1 MSRNFCRTW
10 RHVMFLE
17 QDRQKGNQI
26 VGSHLLADGDGEDP
40 FRWVFLSDVCK
51 HCEEAGCLEACP
63 TGSIVR
69 TEVGSVLVQNDVCNG
84 CGYCVVSCPFGVID
98 RRPSPL
104 PDAGGAFK
112 CTFCYDRQKS
122 GLVPACAKVCPTE
135 SIVFGR
141 LDELREQAWKEG
153 VVAGKGVDVAGGPIP
168 RKPGYYGQ
176 AVVKP
181 PVWTWEVPLYFF
193 FGGMAGMSAVIA
205 SGAAIFHHLDLART
219 AMWIASI
226 AGSILSPT
234 LLIMDLGRPHLF
246 LNMLRVFKHRS
257 AMSMGAWILSA
268 FGACAVPGLITL
280 ELHAH
285 QIFPGTLD
293 QLLRLAAVIFIF
305 GSAIFGT
312 LLATYTGVLI
322 GATAIPAWFLH
333 RTLLPIHFGTAGL
346 GSSAALLE
354 LLGHRIATLNVLGC
368 YSARVETALL
378 IWLSVDKHG
387 VADRAIHQHGSG
399 WLIRIGE
406 IFNGPLAL
414 VLRFFSFIPFA
425 ALSFLIGAL
434 VSRFG
439 WIAVG
444 KVSGSDPES
453 VFAAER

>member
-1 MSRNFCRTW
+1 M
-10 RHVMFLE
+10 
-17 QDRQKGNQI
+17 
-26 VGSHLLADGDGEDP
+26 
-40 FRWVFLSDVCK
+40 
-51 HCEEAGCLEACP
+51 
-63 TGSIVR
+63 
-69 TEVGSVLVQNDVCNG
+69 
-84 CGYCVVSCPFGVID
+84 
-98 RRPSPL
+98 
-104 PDAGGAFK
+104 PDE
-112 CTFCYDRQKS
+112 R
-122 GLVPACAKVCPTE
+122 
-135 SIVFGR
+135 R

-205 SGAAIFHHLDLART
+205 SGAVIFHHLDLART

-226 AGSILSPT
+226 GGAILSPI
-234 LLIMDLGRPHLF
+234 LLIMDLGRPRLF

-257 AMSMGAWILSA
+257 AMSMGAWILTA
-268 FGACAVPGLITL
+268 FGVCAVPGLIAL

-285 QIFPGTLD
+285 QIFAGTLG
-293 QLLRLAAVIFIF
+293 QFLRIAAGIFICCA
-305 GSAIFGT
+305 AISGG

-333 RTLLPIHFGTAGL
+333 RTQLPIHFGTAGL
-346 GSSAALLE
+346 GCAAALLE
-354 LLGHRIATLNVLGC
+354 LLGHRIAALNFLGF
-368 YSARVETALL
+368 YAAGVETALL

-387 VADRAIHQHGSG
+387 AADRAIHEHRSG

-406 IFNGPLAL
+406 VLNGPLAL
-414 VLRFFSFIPFA
+414 ILRFFGLVPLA
-425 ALSFLIGAL
+425 AISFLIGAL

-444 KVSGSDPES
+444 RVSGSDPEA
-453 VFAAER
+453 VFAAERN